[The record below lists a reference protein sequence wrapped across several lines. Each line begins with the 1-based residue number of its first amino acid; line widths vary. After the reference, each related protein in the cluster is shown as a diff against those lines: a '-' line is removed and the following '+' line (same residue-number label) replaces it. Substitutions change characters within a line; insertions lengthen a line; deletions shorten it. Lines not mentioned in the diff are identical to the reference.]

1 MKNKKEGLFIQCIVC
16 SLLPLIPLFIP
27 YLKFGISVP
36 LLGKV
41 MEKLT
46 GMDLLKVMGNVNN
59 LANSELANYLGSDFF
74 SGIKTYIILMV
85 LAIFVIPLI
94 LFIASAVMH
103 GLAMKSGQFTK
114 TLAIMPGL
122 ALIFSAGGL
131 LLCQAIIKS
140 KIKDA
145 MSTLADVS
153 GNLSS
158 LFGDSVSNSVSS
170 MIKFQGE
177 IG

>member
-1 MKNKKEGLFIQCIVC
+1 
-16 SLLPLIPLFIP
+16 
-27 YLKFGISVP
+27 
-36 LLGKV
+36 
-41 MEKLT
+41 
-46 GMDLLKVMGNVNN
+46 
-59 LANSELANYLGSDFF
+59 
-74 SGIKTYIILMV
+74 MV
-85 LAIFVIPLI
+85 LVIFVIPLI

-153 GNLSS
+153 GDLSS

-177 IG
+177 IGFWLLVIIAIVLERV

>member
-1 MKNKKEGLFIQCIVC
+1 MTFFGDKNIYYFDGTC
-16 SLLPLIPLFIP
+16 
-27 YLKFGISVP
+27 
-36 LLGKV
+36 
-41 MEKLT
+41 
-46 GMDLLKVMGNVNN
+46 D
-59 LANSELANYLGSDFF
+59 
-74 SGIKTYIILMV
+74 
-85 LAIFVIPLI
+85 FVIPLI

-153 GNLSS
+153 GIYLVS
-158 LFGDSVSNSVSS
+158 L
-170 MIKFQGE
+170 E
-177 IG
+177 TL

>member
-1 MKNKKEGLFIQCIVC
+1 M
-16 SLLPLIPLFIP
+16 
-27 YLKFGISVP
+27 
-36 LLGKV
+36 
-41 MEKLT
+41 
-46 GMDLLKVMGNVNN
+46 
-59 LANSELANYLGSDFF
+59 
-74 SGIKTYIILMV
+74 
-85 LAIFVIPLI
+85 IFVIPLV

-153 GNLSS
+153 GDLSS

-177 IG
+177 IGFWLLVIIAIVLVVEDLVLSSEKKAHQDRCKNQTVCRRCHLRTKKTRFLGICTDTKTPDYNMV